1 MKRIKKY
8 FLLSVLFT
16 VVLSIYNFASEGKQ
30 TEKKVVAL
38 DYFFNHE
45 MKKSAE
51 GKEYQYHYVWEDKEN
66 SGFSDLGALIES
78 LGAALYKIPKA
89 PMFAE
94 LKNVSMYIIVDPDTP
109 QETPNPNY
117 ISDSSI
123 VEIVTWVKRGGVLI
137 LMANDKGNCEFEHLN
152 RLSEKFGIHF
162 NEVSRNKVIGNN
174 YDIGRLDKFPN
185 HPIFKN
191 ITKIYLKE
199 ISTLTLKTPVKPI
212 LVDHNDVIMAGSKFG
227 KGFVFAVGDPW
238 LYNEY
243 IDHKKLPEDFQN
255 FKAAKNLFQWLL
267 NKATV
272 IN

>member
-8 FLLSVLFT
+8 FLLPVLFT
-16 VVLSIYNFASEGKQ
+16 VVLSIYNFAPEGKQ

-45 MKKSAE
+45 MKKNAE

-94 LKNVSMYIIVDPDTP
+94 LKNVSIYIIVDPDTP
-109 QETPNPNY
+109 QESPNPNY

-123 VEIVTWVKRGGVLI
+123 VEIVTWVKQGGVLM
-137 LMANDKGNCEFEHLN
+137 LMANDIDNCEFEHLN

-162 NEVSRNKVIGNN
+162 NEVSRNKVFGTN
-174 YDIGRLDKFPN
+174 YDMGRFDKFPN

-191 ITKIYLKE
+191 ITNIYLKE
-199 ISTLTLKTPVKPI
+199 ISTLTLKAPAKPI
-212 LVDHNDVIMAGSKFG
+212 LVDYNDVVMAGSKFG

-243 IDHKKLPEDFQN
+243 FDHKKLPEDFQN
-255 FKAAKNLFQWLL
+255 FEAAKNLFQWLL
-267 NKATV
+267 NKATI